1 MLSQNLQTLRS
12 KILTLVAINVFQPVE
27 RSFLSEQLDIIIDT
41 ERLDNILNELLEEN
55 RVVIEGNHFRVT
67 YKGMKSM
74 IPDKGRILRDIQRME
89 YLVQLSKERGG
100 S

>member
-27 RSFLSEQLDIIIDT
+27 KSFLIEQLQPEVDTDQIDYI
-41 ERLDNILNELLEEN
+41 LDELIKEK
-55 RVVIEGNHFRVT
+55 RVAFEKNHFRLT
-67 YKGMKSM
+67 YKGIKSI
-74 IPDKGRILRDIQRME
+74 IPGRGRILRDIQRME
-89 YLVQLSKERGG
+89 YLVQLSKQRGG